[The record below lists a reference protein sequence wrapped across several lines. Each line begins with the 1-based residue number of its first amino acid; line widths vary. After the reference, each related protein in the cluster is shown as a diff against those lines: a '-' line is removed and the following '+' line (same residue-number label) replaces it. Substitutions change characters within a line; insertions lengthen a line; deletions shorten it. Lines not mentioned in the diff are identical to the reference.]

1 MLEILLDS
9 ETKHK
14 LTKIKR
20 KSSLDDFRSFLV
32 QEFAFTFDLT
42 SLLRKH
48 ILKLPCRSLI
58 SKDKIMIF
66 NCGKSCTG
74 NKIFEIQSD
83 FVKIYLCPPPVCET
97 QHIFVRWKLQNSF
110 YWRHTT
116 LFPSETMW
124 LSQSVFVWTKAV

>member
-9 ETKHK
+9 ETKDK

-32 QEFAFTFDLT
+32 QEFAFTFDHI

-48 ILKLPCRSLI
+48 ILKLPSRSLI

-66 NCGKSCTG
+66 NCGKVWKEWNGWIKVVLETRFLKFKAISS
-74 NKIFEIQSD
+74 KFK
-83 FVKIYLCPPPVCET
+83 FVLPVLWSLHFYSIESAESFQNFCRIMFFFYL
-97 QHIFVRWKLQNSF
+97 S
-110 YWRHTT
+110 
-116 LFPSETMW
+116 LF
-124 LSQSVFVWTKAV
+124 Q